1 LDIYLLFGDKKYL
14 KLLQTRQKKNGLFGI
29 ILLKKKENGKN
40 VLVVMKLNLLILIF
54 LQKIKPQKMAGI
66 ACVNVVE
73 IKKIN
78 KDKSFEF
85 IIKFFKL

>member
-1 LDIYLLFGDKKYL
+1 
-14 KLLQTRQKKNGLFGI
+14 
-29 ILLKKKENGKN
+29 
-40 VLVVMKLNLLILIF
+40 MKLNLLILIF
-54 LQKIKPQKMAGI
+54 LQKTKPQKMAGI

>member
-1 LDIYLLFGDKKYL
+1 
-14 KLLQTRQKKNGLFGI
+14 
-29 ILLKKKENGKN
+29 
-40 VLVVMKLNLLILIF
+40 MKLNLLILIF
-54 LQKIKPQKMAGI
+54 LQKIKLPKMVGI

-85 IIKFFKL
+85 IIKFFKV